1 MNDMA
6 NIIDGKKIAN
16 NISEELINKISLLSS
31 NGKDIV
37 LSIIQVGDDKAATI
51 YKNSKIK
58 KCNEF
63 GIKVK
68 EYNFEEKVSNDEI
81 IDLIHKLNDDKEI
94 TGIFMEMP
102 LPSHL
107 DKKRIINEISYQK
120 DVEGITDK
128 NLGNIYNDNN
138 GILPCTANSVYKLLK
153 HENIELVGKNIVIMG
168 RSNIVGKPLSLILLN
183 ENATVTIC
191 HSKTKDIKDIT
202 KKADILVV
210 AINKDRFVDS
220 SFIKDGAI
228 VVDVGIHRNQ
238 VDGKNITT
246 GDVNYEEIEKYTSYI
261 TPVPGG
267 VGPMTVVML
276 ISNLV
281 LSKELYG

>member
-1 MNDMA
+1 MSK
-6 NIIDGKKIAN
+6 IIDGKKIA
-16 NISEELINKISLLSS
+16 SELSNELKQKISLLSQ

-37 LSIIQVGDDKAATI
+37 LSIIQIGNDPAATI

-63 GIKVK
+63 GIKIK
-68 EYNFEEKVSNDEI
+68 EYNFEDKVTTDEV
-81 IDLIHKLNDDKEI
+81 IDLMHKLNDDKET
-94 TGIFMEMP
+94 TGIFIEMP
-102 LPSHL
+102 LPIHL
-107 DKKRIINEISYQK
+107 DKKRIINEISYKK
-120 DVEGITDK
+120 DIEGITDK
-128 NLGNIYNDNN
+128 NLGNIFSDNN

-153 HENIELVGKNIVIMG
+153 YENIELAGKNIVIMG
-168 RSNIVGKPLSLILLN
+168 RSNIVGKPLSLMLLN
-183 ENATVTIC
+183 DNATITIC
-191 HSKTKDIKDIT
+191 HSKTKDIKSIT
-202 KKADILVV
+202 KNADILVV

-220 SFIKDGAI
+220 SFIKDDAI
-228 VVDVGIHRNQ
+228 VIDVGIHRNQ
-238 VDGKNITT
+238 VDGKNLTT
-246 GDVNYEEIEKYTSYI
+246 GDVNYEEIENHTSYI

>member
-1 MNDMA
+1 MS
-6 NIIDGKKIAN
+6 NIIDGKKIAL
-16 NISEELINKISLLSS
+16 ELSTELKRKISLLNR

-37 LSIIQVGDDKAATI
+37 LSIIQIGNNPATTI

-58 KCNEF
+58 KCNEI

-68 EYNFEEKVSNDEI
+68 EFDFEDKVTNDEV
-81 IDLIHKLNDDKEI
+81 IDLIHKLNNDNEI
-94 TGIFMEMP
+94 TGIFIEMP

-107 DKKRIINEISYQK
+107 NKKRIINEISYKK
-120 DVEGITDK
+120 DIEGISDK

-138 GILPCTANSVYKLLK
+138 GILPCTANSVYRLLK
-153 HENIELVGKNIVIMG
+153 YKNIELAGKNIVIMG
-168 RSNIVGKPLSLILLN
+168 RSNIVGKPLSLMLLN
-183 ENATVTIC
+183 DNATITIC
-191 HSKTKDIKDIT
+191 HSKTKNIKAIT
-202 KKADILVV
+202 KQADILIV

-220 SFIKDGAI
+220 SFIKEGAV

-246 GDVNYEEIEKYTSYI
+246 GDVNYDEIKSHTSYI

-276 ISNLV
+276 VNNLV
-281 LSKELYG
+281 LSQELYG